1 MTSSVSPIAADN
13 AAAHTAHQALHDAAG
28 NGASGGHASR
38 EAPRT
43 QANPAP
49 PLPVTARLA
58 EFAAGLS
65 FADLPPAVVER
76 TKLLLL
82 DLAGIIVRSQDFDS
96 TLSMKRALRAL
107 QSDRGTIRV
116 LGCDERWTPQAAAH
130 LAGAAGHSM
139 DFDDTHARAQLH
151 PGTPVI
157 AAALAAAQM
166 TGASSRQL
174 LTGIVAGYEVMIRV
188 ALGAVALAHS
198 ERGFHPTATVGVFG
212 AAAAAGNILGLSA
225 EAMGH
230 AFGTA
235 LSQSA
240 GTGQFAVNGA
250 WTKRFHVGYAAS
262 GGLTSAVFASQG
274 YTGATQAF
282 EGREGFFNVYSPRP
296 QPELALQGLGQTW
309 ELLDTGIKPYPC
321 CRGIHAPLD
330 ALALLQNRHALA
342 AADVARLRV
351 GMAQRSIHVVGE
363 PQDRRRQPRNIVD
376 CQFSTHL
383 CMAVALKHGRLGWN
397 DYEPA
402 LRDPEIFELMQRIEV
417 FHDADCEANFPIAFS
432 AVVEVITH
440 RGEVFREFVRA
451 PQGEPDTMPDAA
463 ALRRKFSQLVTP
475 ALGAQGEARLF
486 DTIMALDRDQPA
498 AVLFAT

>member
-1 MTSSVSPIAADN
+1 MSAPYPATPVATAPATPATTAASSSATT
-13 AAAHTAHQALHDAAG
+13 TASHDTARGTAAG
-28 NGASGGHASR
+28 L
-38 EAPRT
+38 
-43 QANPAP
+43 P
-49 PLPVTARLA
+49 PPVTARLA
-58 EFAAGLS
+58 EFAAGLR

-76 TKLLLL
+76 AKLLLL
-82 DLAGIIVRSQDFDS
+82 DLTGIIVRSQDFDS

-116 LGCDERWTPQAAAH
+116 LGCDGHWTPQAAAH

-151 PGTPVI
+151 PGAPVI
-157 AAALAAAQM
+157 SAALAAAQM
-166 TGASSRQL
+166 VEASSQQL
-174 LTGIVAGYEVMIRV
+174 LAGIVAGYEVMIRV

-198 ERGFHPTATVGVFG
+198 ERGFHPTATIGVFG

-225 EAMGH
+225 EAMAH
-230 AFGTA
+230 AYGTA

-240 GTGQFAVNGA
+240 GTGQFSVNGA

-282 EGREGFFNVYSPRP
+282 EGIEGFFKVYSPRP
-296 QPELALQGLGQTW
+296 QPELALQGLGETW
-309 ELLDTGIKPYPC
+309 EILDTGIKPYPC

-330 ALALLQNRHALA
+330 ALALLQGRHTFDHT
-342 AADVARLRV
+342 DVTRLRV
-351 GMAQRSIHVVGE
+351 GMAQRSVQVVGE
-363 PQDRRRQPRNIVD
+363 PQERRRQPRNVVD

-402 LRDPEIFELMQRIEV
+402 LQDPEIFDLMQRVEV
-417 FHDADCEANFPIAFS
+417 FQDADCEANFPVAFS
-432 AVVEVITH
+432 AVIELTTRHGDVW
-440 RGEVFREFVRA
+440 REFVRA

-475 ALGAQGEARLF
+475 SLGAEGEARLF
-486 DTIMALDRDQPA
+486 NTILALDRDQP
-498 AVLFAT
+498 VSSLFNA